1 MPHTGPLDAL
11 RVRLREQTAPH
22 NVFTATV
29 WGNPR
34 AMAEV
39 LKKIKR
45 DLGNEGAEGIDVD
58 RVQIALAKFV
68 KTQEVENFTHL
79 KYLCHGLLLPVAGN
93 TWCLL
98 DREALFDKLLTIVIN
113 KHKQVKQFRKCFQG
127 LLGTYFAFDLHAAT
141 ENARLQN
148 WRTLRT
154 FLAAHHPRVAAAAQ
168 ERGTLPEWLNTL
180 TEHRNLLGESPCTRY
195 SAELANGDTE
205 QLKAACSGL
214 GITATSWVW
223 IDALMAYVGTVCSL
237 SDRDFN
243 SGMPGVLKLI
253 NGRSDLK
260 LPDHLADKATVKVVI
275 RYSACHDKPEQ
286 NELRDTCVT
295 RIGNP
300 WLNRTAWDAH
310 VSHEPA
316 RVMVEGWVKKRLIRD
331 FFELLAHDG
340 MANAR
345 RLNYWLKWEP
355 QITDMWFVLGDDARR
370 NQSAA
375 FDSVKKR
382 MGGAQRRL
390 IDKNSANNAFIMRI
404 GQLLVVEFGLTGNAC
419 FVFAASEFRTDL
431 NQIALDTDRD
441 LKQKNRR
448 ARLLHQRGWEYG
460 FDVDLRR
467 LLRDVPSSLG
477 VLAHTKISDV
487 PGVPKAAQVTQ
498 SNSSSLPASAPSI
511 ENSIPQ
517 FSSGHKVSESAVAAK
532 LSISATSGRALLD
545 SDIEFIKTQCDVK
558 GIEWEDNRHKQGAF
572 WVMVPDRTSN
582 KTFTDTLEDVGFKFA
597 PNSKGFW
604 YKRG

>member
-11 RVRLREQTAPH
+11 GARLREQTAPH

-34 AMAEV
+34 AMTEV
-39 LKKIKR
+39 LKNIKR
-45 DLGNEGAEGIDVD
+45 ELGNEGAESINVD
-58 RVQIALAKFV
+58 RVKIALTKFV
-68 KTQEVENFTHL
+68 KTQEIENFTQL
-79 KYLCHGLLLPVAGN
+79 KYLCHGLLLPASGN

-98 DREALFDKLLTIVIN
+98 DRETLFDKLLAIVIN
-113 KHKQVKQFRKCFQG
+113 RQKQVKQFRKCFQG
-127 LLGTYFAFDLHAAT
+127 LLGTYFAFDLHSAT

-154 FLAAHHPRVAAAAQ
+154 FLAVHHPRVVSAAQ
-168 ERGTLPEWLNTL
+168 ERGTLPEWLSTL
-180 TEHRNLLGESPCTRY
+180 TDHKNLLGESPCQRY
-195 SAELANGDTE
+195 SAELIRGDTE
-205 QLKAACSGL
+205 QLKAACTGL
-214 GITATSWVW
+214 GITAASWVW
-223 IDALMAYVGTVCSL
+223 IDALMAYVEKVCSS

-243 SGMPGVLKLI
+243 AGMSGVLKLI

-260 LPDHLADKATVKVVI
+260 LPVHLADKATAKLVI
-275 RYSACHDKPEQ
+275 RYSACVDKPEQ
-286 NELRDTCVT
+286 SELRDTCVV

-340 MANAR
+340 MANVR

-390 IDKNSANNAFIMRI
+390 SDKNSANNAFIMRI

-431 NQIALDTDRD
+431 NQNVLDTDRD

-448 ARLLHQRGWEYG
+448 ARLLHQGYWESG
-460 FDVDLRR
+460 FDTDLRR
-467 LLRDVPSSLG
+467 LLREVPSSLG
-477 VLAHTKISDV
+477 VLSHTKIREV
-487 PGVPKAAQVTQ
+487 KGVPKVAQVTQ
-498 SNSSSLPASAPSI
+498 SNLSSLPASAPRI
-511 ENSIPQ
+511 TNSVPQ
-517 FSSGHKVSESAVAAK
+517 LLPSHNVSEPVADK
-532 LSISATSGRALLD
+532 LSLSATSGGPLQD
-545 SDIEFIKTQCDVK
+545 SDFEFIKAQCDVK
-558 GIEWEDNRHKQGAF
+558 GIEWEDNRHKRGAF
-572 WVMVPDRTSN
+572 WVMVPDRASS
-582 KTFTDTLEDVGFKFA
+582 KTFTDTLERIGFNFA
-597 PNSKGFW
+597 PSSKGFW
-604 YKRG
+604 YKRK

>member
-1 MPHTGPLDAL
+1 MPDTGPLEAL

-22 NVFTATV
+22 QIFPATE
-29 WGNPR
+29 WGSPR
-34 AMAEV
+34 GMTEV
-39 LKKIKR
+39 LRQIKR
-45 DLGNEGAEGIDVD
+45 EFGNEIRESINVD
-58 RVQIALAKFV
+58 RVKAALTQFA
-68 KTQEVENFTHL
+68 KTQDVENFTQL
-79 KYLCHGLLLPVAGN
+79 KYLCYGLLLPVSGN
-93 TWCLL
+93 SWCIL
-98 DREALFDKLLTIVIN
+98 DREALFDRLMAIVIN
-113 KHKQVKQFRKCFQG
+113 RQKQVKQFRKCFQG
-127 LLGTYFAFDLHAAT
+127 LLGTYFAFDLHAAP

-154 FLAAHHPRVAAAAQ
+154 FLAAHRSRVVSAAQ
-168 ERGTLPEWLNTL
+168 QRGSSPDWLSTL
-180 TEHRNLLGESPCTRY
+180 TDHKNLLGESPCQRY
-195 SAELANGDTE
+195 SAELVKGNTD

-223 IDALMAYVGTVCSL
+223 VDALMAYVEKVCS
-237 SDRDFN
+237 SWDRDFN
-243 SGMPGVLKLI
+243 AGMPGVLKLI

-260 LPDHLADKATVKVVI
+260 LPEHLADKATAKIVI
-275 RYSACHDKPEQ
+275 RYSACDDKPEQ
-286 NELRDTCVT
+286 SELRDTCVV

-340 MANAR
+340 MANVR

-355 QITDMWFVLGDDARR
+355 HITDMWFVLGDDARR

-390 IDKNSANNAFIMRI
+390 SDKNSANNAFIMRI

-431 NQIALDTDRD
+431 NQNALDTDRD

-448 ARLLHQRGWEYG
+448 ARLLHQGNWEYG
-460 FDVDLRR
+460 FDTDLRR
-467 LLRDVPSSLG
+467 LLREVPSSLG
-477 VLAHTKISDV
+477 VLSHTKLREV
-487 PGVPKAAQVTQ
+487 KGAPKVAPVTQ
-498 SNSSSLPASAPSI
+498 GNRPNLLASATSI
-511 ENSIPQ
+511 ANSIPQ
-517 FSSGHKVSESAVAAK
+517 YPSSHHVSEPVTAAK
-532 LSISATSGRALLD
+532 LSLSATSGGPLQD
-545 SDIEFIKTQCDVK
+545 SDFEFIKAQCEVK
-558 GIEWEDNRHKQGAF
+558 GIDCEDNRHKRGAF
-572 WVMVPDRTSN
+572 WVMVPDRTSS
-582 KTFTDTLEDVGFKFA
+582 KTFTDTLERVGFNFA
-597 PNSKGFW
+597 PKSKGFW
-604 YKRG
+604 YKRK

>member
-34 AMAEV
+34 AMTEV
-39 LKKIKR
+39 LKTIKR
-45 DLGNEGAEGIDVD
+45 DLGNEGAQSIDVD
-58 RVQIALAKFV
+58 RVKIALEKFV
-68 KTQEVENFTHL
+68 KTQEVENFTQL
-79 KYLCHGLLLPVAGN
+79 KYLCHGLLLPAAGN

-98 DREALFDKLLTIVIN
+98 DRETLFDKLLAIVIN
-113 KHKQVKQFRKCFQG
+113 KQKQAKQFRTCFQG

-148 WRTLRT
+148 WRKLRT
-154 FLAAHHPRVAAAAQ
+154 FLAAHHPRLVTAAQ

-180 TEHRNLLGESPCTRY
+180 ADHNNLLGESPCHRY
-195 SAELANGDTE
+195 SAELAKGDTE

-223 IDALMAYVGTVCSL
+223 IDALMAYVEKVCRS
-237 SDRDFN
+237 SECDFN
-243 SGMPGVLKLI
+243 AGMPSVLKLI

-260 LPDHLADKATVKVVI
+260 LPDHLADKATAKVVI
-275 RYSACHDKPEQ
+275 RYSACADKPEQ
-286 NELRDTCVT
+286 SYLRDTCVT

-390 IDKNSANNAFIMRI
+390 SDKNSANNAFIMRI

-448 ARLLHQRGWEYG
+448 ARLLHQGSWESG
-460 FDVDLRR
+460 FDTDLRR
-467 LLRDVPSSLG
+467 LLREVPSALG
-477 VLAHTKISDV
+477 VLTHTKIREV
-487 PGVPKAAQVTQ
+487 KGVPKVAQVTQ
-498 SNSSSLPASAPSI
+498 SNLSSLPASAPRI
-511 ENSIPQ
+511 TNSVPQ
-517 FSSGHKVSESAVAAK
+517 LLPSHNISAPVAAK
-532 LSISATSGRALLD
+532 LSLSATNGGPLQD
-545 SDIEFIKTQCDVK
+545 SDFEFIKAQCDVK

-572 WVMVPDRTSN
+572 WVMVPDRTSS
-582 KTFTDTLEDVGFKFA
+582 KTFADTLERVGFKFA

-604 YKRG
+604 YKRK

>member
-1 MPHTGPLDAL
+1 
-11 RVRLREQTAPH
+11 VRLREQTAPH

-34 AMAEV
+34 AMTEV

-45 DLGNEGAEGIDVD
+45 ELGNEGAESINVD
-58 RVQIALAKFV
+58 RVKIALTKFV
-68 KTQEVENFTHL
+68 KTQEVENFTQL
-79 KYLCHGLLLPVAGN
+79 KYLCHGLLLPAAGN

-98 DREALFDKLLTIVIN
+98 DRETLFDKLLAIVTN
-113 KHKQVKQFRKCFQG
+113 RQKQAKQFRKCFQG

-141 ENARLQN
+141 ENTRLQN
-148 WRTLRT
+148 WLTLRT
-154 FLAAHHPRVAAAAQ
+154 FLAAHHTKVVAAAQ

-180 TEHRNLLGESPCTRY
+180 TDHNNLLGDSPCQRY
-195 SAELANGDTE
+195 SAELAKGDTE

-223 IDALMAYVGTVCSL
+223 IDALMAYVEKVCSL

-243 SGMPGVLKLI
+243 SGMSGVLKLI

-260 LPDHLADKATVKVVI
+260 LPDHLADKATAKVVI
-275 RYSACHDKPEQ
+275 RYSACPDKPEQ
-286 NELRDTCVT
+286 SELRDTCVA

-340 MANAR
+340 MANTR

-355 QITDMWFVLGDDARR
+355 QVTDMWFVLGYDARR

-382 MGGAQRRL
+382 MGSAQRRL
-390 IDKNSANNAFIMRI
+390 SDKNSANNAFIMRI

-431 NQIALDTDRD
+431 NQVTLDTDRD

-448 ARLLHQRGWEYG
+448 ARLLHQGSWELG
-460 FDVDLRR
+460 FDADLRG
-467 LLRDVPSSLG
+467 LLRLVPTSLG
-477 VLAHTKISDV
+477 VLAHTKISEV
-487 PGVPKAAQVTQ
+487 KGVPKVAQVTQ
-498 SNSSSLPASAPSI
+498 GNSSNHPVSAPSI
-511 ENSIPQ
+511 GKSIPQ
-517 FSSGHKVSESAVAAK
+517 FLSGHNVFEPVAAK
-532 LSISATSGRALLD
+532 LSLSATSGGPLQD
-545 SDIEFIKTQCDVK
+545 SDFEFIKAQCDVK
-558 GIEWEDNRHKQGAF
+558 GIEWEDNRHKRGAF
-572 WVMVPDRTSN
+572 WVMVQDRAAS
-582 KTFTDTLEDVGFKFA
+582 KTFTDTLERIGFNFA
-597 PNSKGFW
+597 PSSKGFW
-604 YKRG
+604 YKPK